1 MRKKRLRILIARFGE
16 GYENAMLRLAQTC
29 CVAGFEVVYTDLN
42 DPAAIA
48 ACAIQESVDH
58 IGITTLP
65 GTRIDDF
72 AALFEILEREG
83 YSQVRVTAGGFFPAE
98 DIEKIKQLGV
108 IDFYPKGSIY
118 EKIEKWSEEYGGTT
132 DTAECAKYEQRGKA

>member
-29 CVAGFEVVYTDLN
+29 CEAGFEVVYTDLN
-42 DPAAIA
+42 DPEAIA
-48 ACAIQESVDH
+48 ACAIQETVDH

-65 GTRIDDF
+65 GTRVDDF
-72 AALFEILEREG
+72 AGLFEILAREG
-83 YSQVRVTAGGFFPAE
+83 HSHVRVTAGGIFPEE
-98 DIEKIKQLGV
+98 DVEKIKQLGV

-118 EKIEKWSEEYGGTT
+118 HKIENWTQEYGGIT
-132 DTAECAKYEQRGKA
+132 DPTECAKYEQKAEA